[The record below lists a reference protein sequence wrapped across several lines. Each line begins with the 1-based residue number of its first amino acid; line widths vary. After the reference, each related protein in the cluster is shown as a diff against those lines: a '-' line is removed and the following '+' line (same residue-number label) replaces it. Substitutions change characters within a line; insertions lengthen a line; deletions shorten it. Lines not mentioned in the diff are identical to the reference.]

1 MAGALAAD
9 GAPGRDALSRVEAG
23 APTALER
30 AEAGVALAGL
40 LRQSP
45 WLLADRGCA
54 PRVLALLRD
63 AALLPA
69 HALRLGLDTYTD
81 PARLAEIVGGATMA
95 DTASTAASASGGT

>member
-1 MAGALAAD
+1 MLF
-9 GAPGRDALSRVEAG
+9 PRVEAD
-23 APTALER
+23 APTMLQP
-30 AEAGVALAGL
+30 AEAGGALSGL

-54 PRVLALLRD
+54 PRVLELLRD

-81 PARLAEIVGGATMA
+81 PARLARIVGAAPGGAVGTE
-95 DTASTAASASGGT
+95 SAG

>member
-1 MAGALAAD
+1 
-9 GAPGRDALSRVEAG
+9 RVEAG
-23 APTALER
+23 AATALER
-30 AEAGVALAGL
+30 AEAGGALAGL

-81 PARLAEIVGGATMA
+81 PARLAEVVGAATMVDA
-95 DTASTAASASGGT
+95 AGTAAVASGGE